1 MPRIEIAGNE
11 LFYSRQGSGEPL
23 LLIQGLSMTHLHW
36 GEPFLSRLEGDFETV
51 VYDHRGVGRSSLVR
65 EFFTIVDLAEDA
77 VALLDALELESVHV
91 LGISM
96 GGMVAQELVLR
107 HPERVRTLALGATYA
122 GGRGSVA
129 TDRTIINRL
138 GHLILSGQA
147 RLAMKEAL
155 LYNVSAEFASDP
167 KNLVPFAEIARELPT
182 SLEMLVAQFEAIS
195 GHDTSERL
203 GEVVQPTL
211 IVHGTGDQ
219 LLPVGNAHHLAELIP
234 HARVELLEGVGH
246 MFWWERPER
255 SATLVQ
261 ELVAGAGA
269 PQ

>member
-1 MPRIEIAGNE
+1 MAKVQIGDNE
-11 LFYSRQGSGEPL
+11 LYCARQGSGEPL

-36 GEPFLSRLEGDFETV
+36 GEPFLSRLEGDFETI
-51 VYDHRGVGRSSLVR
+51 VYDHRGVGHSSLVR
-65 EFFTIVDLAEDA
+65 DFFTIVDLCEDA
-77 VALLDALELESVHV
+77 VSLLDALELESVHV

-107 HPERVRTLALGATYA
+107 HPERVRTLALGGTYA
-122 GGRGSVA
+122 GGHGSVA
-129 TDRTIINRL
+129 TDRTIIHRL
-138 GHLILSGQA
+138 GHLILSGQVQ
-147 RLAMKEAL
+147 LAMKEAL
-155 LYNVSAEFASDP
+155 MYNVSAEFASDP
-167 KNLVPFAEIARELPT
+167 KNLVPFKQIARELPT

-203 GEVVQPTL
+203 GEVEQPTL

-219 LLPVGNAHHLAELIP
+219 LLPVGNAHHMAELIP
-234 HARVELLEGVGH
+234 HARLELLEGVGH

-255 SATLVQ
+255 TATLVH
-261 ELVAGAGA
+261 ELVSGART